1 MTNRYI
7 PAYVVDDLFW
17 TSNGTFHESQPFEK
31 TSMEEGDQ
39 TRWHRWNSL
48 ILRDTTDSTY
58 WAIDWREGLTE
69 NQEDIYPWSGSDT
82 AEAYQV
88 YPHEKVTVEY
98 Y

>member
-7 PAYVVDDLFW
+7 PSDVVNELLWSSDGAHFSGW
-17 TSNGTFHESQPFEK
+17 EK
-31 TSMEEGDQ
+31 IKTEEGDQ
-39 TRWHRWNSL
+39 SRWHRWQAL
-48 ILRDTTDSTY
+48 ILRDITDDSF
-58 WAIDWREGLTE
+58 WAVDYREGLTE
-69 NQEDIYPWSGSDT
+69 NQEDVYPWQGAET